1 MIKIN
6 LLSISPKSSVGSSS
20 HLLAISHVRVGAAT
34 PEPKGTHSLFLD
46 IIGPDAEI
54 LLKLGQVCSL

>member
-6 LLSISPKSSVGSSS
+6 LLSISPKSSAGSSS
-20 HLLAISHVRVGAAT
+20 PSLLEISHVRVGAAI

-46 IIGPDAEI
+46 RIGPDAEI
-54 LLKLGQVCSL
+54 LFKLG